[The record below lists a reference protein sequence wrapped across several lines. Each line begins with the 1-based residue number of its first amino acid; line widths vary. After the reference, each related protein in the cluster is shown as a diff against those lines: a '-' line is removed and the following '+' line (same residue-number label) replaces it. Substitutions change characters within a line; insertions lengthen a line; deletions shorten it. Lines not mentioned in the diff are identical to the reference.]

1 MSNLLAMPLVT
12 LSVITGN
19 NEDWISSVKYVV
31 DDGSGVPAEDL
42 PQFDLSGINF
52 NMEVRRQAED
62 HEVVIRASS
71 VNGEIAIGEPP
82 DFGYLLINVPYE
94 KVKNLNA
101 QKYVADIVGIDEISQ
116 RRVLIINIDLAQGIT
131 RP

>member
-12 LSVITGN
+12 LAVTTGT

-31 DDGSGVPAEDL
+31 DDGSGVPTEEL
-42 PQFDLSGINF
+42 PQFDLTGINF
-52 NMEVRRQAED
+52 NMEVRRRAED

-71 VNGEIAIGEPP
+71 ANGEIAIGEPP
-82 DFGYLLINVPYE
+82 DFGFLLINVPYE
-94 KVKNLNA
+94 KVKDLNA
-101 QKYVADIVGIDEISQ
+101 ADYVADIVGIDEISQ
-116 RRVLIINIDLAQGIT
+116 RRVVIINIELAQGIT